1 MLVNSIEDK
10 EEPLIE
16 TERLTV
22 RKFIESDYS
31 DLYEYL
37 SQESVYKYEPGE
49 PITIEES
56 KKLSAERARGEQ
68 FFAVILKQ
76 NGKMIGHLYLEQILP
91 KDRLTWELG
100 YIFNPNYQHKGYA
113 SESANALV
121 EYALKELKV
130 HRVMARCNPDN
141 AASWR
146 LLERIGFKREGNFKK
161 YGFVHKDENNNPI
174 WTDAYEYSRIE
185 E

>member
-1 MLVNSIEDK
+1 MLVNSIGDK
-10 EEPLIE
+10 EETLIE
-16 TERLTV
+16 TERLIV
-22 RKFIESDYS
+22 RKYIESDYS

-37 SQESVYKYEPGE
+37 SQESVYRYEPGK

-56 KKLSAERARGEQ
+56 KKLSAERARGDH

-76 NGKMIGHLYLEQILP
+76 NGKMIGHLYLEQISP

-113 SESANALV
+113 SESAKALV
-121 EYALKELKV
+121 EYALKELKA
-130 HRVMARCNPDN
+130 HRIMARCNPDN
-141 AASWR
+141 TASWK
-146 LLERIGFKREGNFKK
+146 LLERIGFIREGNFKK